1 MYIIYKNILTLEIH
15 KFKKIKNLQYIIS
28 YLGLIPYIYLL
39 IDKYIFL
46 RIEEEILLNFILYYT
61 LIISI
66 FIGSIN
72 WNLQKKVP
80 NHLII
85 YGFIPTVYS
94 LIIIILN
101 LYSYNIKILFLL
113 TVILLISQ
121 LFFDFILIFANLKNK
136 KVFYFLRLPLTILIC
151 LILIIIII

>member
-1 MYIIYKNILTLEIH
+1 M
-15 KFKKIKNLQYIIS
+15 KNLQYIIS
-28 YLGLIPYIYLL
+28 YFGLIPYIYSL
-39 IDKYIFL
+39 IDKYLFL
-46 RIEEEILLNFILYYT
+46 NIEEEILYNFILYYT
-61 LIISI
+61 LIISV

-72 WNLQKKVP
+72 WNLQSKVP

-94 LIIIILN
+94 LILIILN

-113 TVILLISQ
+113 SIILLISQ

-136 KVFYFLRLPLTILIC
+136 KVFYFLRLPLTIFIS
-151 LILIIIII
+151 LILIILVF

>member
-1 MYIIYKNILTLEIH
+1 M
-15 KFKKIKNLQYIIS
+15 QYIIS

-72 WNLQKKVP
+72 WNLQKKIP

-94 LIIIILN
+94 LILIILN

-113 TVILLISQ
+113 SIILLISQ

-136 KVFYFLRLPLTILIC
+136 KVFYFLRLPLTILIS
-151 LILIIIII
+151 LILIIIIF

>member
-1 MYIIYKNILTLEIH
+1 M
-15 KFKKIKNLQYIIS
+15 KNLQYIIS
-28 YLGLIPYIYLL
+28 YFGLIPYIYLL
-39 IDKYIFL
+39 IDKYLFL
-46 RIEEEILLNFILYYT
+46 NIEEEVLYNFILYYT
-61 LIISI
+61 LIISV

-72 WNLQKKVP
+72 WNLQSKVP

-94 LIIIILN
+94 LILIILN

-113 TVILLISQ
+113 SIILLISQ

-136 KVFYFLRLPLTILIC
+136 KVFYFLRLPLTILIS
-151 LILIIIII
+151 LILIILVF

>member
-1 MYIIYKNILTLEIH
+1 M
-15 KFKKIKNLQYIIS
+15 KNLQYIIS

-72 WNLQKKVP
+72 WNLQKKIP

-94 LIIIILN
+94 LILIILN

-113 TVILLISQ
+113 SVILLITQ
-121 LFFDFILIFANLKNK
+121 LFFDFILIFAKVRNK
-136 KVFYFLRLPLTILIC
+136 KVFYFLRLPLTILISI
-151 LILIIIII
+151 ILMIIIV

>member
-1 MYIIYKNILTLEIH
+1 M
-15 KFKKIKNLQYIIS
+15 QYIIS

-72 WNLQKKVP
+72 WNLQKKIP

-94 LIIIILN
+94 LILIILN

-113 TVILLISQ
+113 SIILLISQ

-136 KVFYFLRLPLTILIC
+136 KVFYFLRLPLTILIS
-151 LILIIIII
+151 LILIIIIV

>member
-1 MYIIYKNILTLEIH
+1 M
-15 KFKKIKNLQYIIS
+15 QYIIS

-39 IDKYIFL
+39 IDKYL
-46 RIEEEILLNFILYYT
+46 SLKIEEEILYNFILYYT
-61 LIISI
+61 LIISV

-72 WNLQKKVP
+72 WNLQSKVP

-94 LIIIILN
+94 LILIILN

-113 TVILLISQ
+113 SIILLISQ

-136 KVFYFLRLPLTILIC
+136 KVFYFLRLPLTILIS
-151 LILIIIII
+151 LILIILVF

>member
-1 MYIIYKNILTLEIH
+1 M
-15 KFKKIKNLQYIIS
+15 QYIIS

-72 WNLQKKVP
+72 WNLQKKIP

-85 YGFIPTVYS
+85 CGFIPTVYS
-94 LIIIILN
+94 LILIILN

-113 TVILLISQ
+113 SVILLIAQ
-121 LFFDFILIFANLKNK
+121 LFFDFVLIFANVRNK
-136 KVFYFLRLPLTILIC
+136 KVFYYLRLPLTVLIS
-151 LILIIIII
+151 LILIIIVI

>member
-1 MYIIYKNILTLEIH
+1 M
-15 KFKKIKNLQYIIS
+15 KNLQYIIS
-28 YLGLIPYIYLL
+28 YFGLIPYIYLL
-39 IDKYIFL
+39 IDKYLFSNIK
-46 RIEEEILLNFILYYT
+46 EEILLSFILYYT
-61 LIISI
+61 LIISV

-72 WNLQKKVP
+72 WNLQSKVP

-94 LIIIILN
+94 LILIILN

-113 TVILLISQ
+113 SIILLISQ

-136 KVFYFLRLPLTILIC
+136 KVFYFLRLPLTILIS
-151 LILIIIII
+151 LILIILVF

>member
-1 MYIIYKNILTLEIH
+1 M
-15 KFKKIKNLQYIIS
+15 QYIIS
-28 YLGLIPYIYLL
+28 YLGLIPYIYSL

-46 RIEEEILLNFILYYT
+46 KIEEEILFNFILYYT
-61 LIISI
+61 LIISV

-72 WNLQKKVP
+72 WNLQSKVP

-94 LIIIILN
+94 LILIILN

-113 TVILLISQ
+113 SIILLISQ

-136 KVFYFLRLPLTILIC
+136 KVFYFLRLPLTIFISLN
-151 LILIIIII
+151 LIILVF

>member
-1 MYIIYKNILTLEIH
+1 M
-15 KFKKIKNLQYIIS
+15 KNLQYIIS
-28 YLGLIPYIYLL
+28 YFGLIPYIYLL
-39 IDKYIFL
+39 IDKYLFL
-46 RIEEEILLNFILYYT
+46 NIEEEILYNFILYYT
-61 LIISI
+61 LIISV

-72 WNLQKKVP
+72 WNLQSKVP

-94 LIIIILN
+94 LILIILN

-113 TVILLISQ
+113 SIILLISQ

-136 KVFYFLRLPLTILIC
+136 KVFYFLRLPLTILIS
-151 LILIIIII
+151 LILIIIIV

>member
-1 MYIIYKNILTLEIH
+1 M
-15 KFKKIKNLQYIIS
+15 KNLQYIIS

-39 IDKYIFL
+39 IDKYLFL
-46 RIEEEILLNFILYYT
+46 NIEEEILYNFILYYT
-61 LIISI
+61 LIISV

-72 WNLQKKVP
+72 WNLQTKVP

-94 LIIIILN
+94 LILIILN
-101 LYSYNIKILFLL
+101 LYSYHIKILFLL
-113 TVILLISQ
+113 SIILLISQ

-136 KVFYFLRLPLTILIC
+136 KVFYFLRLPLTILIS
-151 LILIIIII
+151 LFLIIIIF

>member
-1 MYIIYKNILTLEIH
+1 M
-15 KFKKIKNLQYIIS
+15 QYIIS

-72 WNLQKKVP
+72 WNLQKKIP

-94 LIIIILN
+94 LILIILN

-113 TVILLISQ
+113 SVILLIAQ
-121 LFFDFILIFANLKNK
+121 LFFDFVLIFANVSNK
-136 KVFYFLRLPLTILIC
+136 KVFYYLRLPLTVLIS
-151 LILIIIII
+151 LILIIIVI

>member
-1 MYIIYKNILTLEIH
+1 MVALY
-15 KFKKIKNLQYIIS
+15 
-28 YLGLIPYIYLL
+28 
-39 IDKYIFL
+39 
-46 RIEEEILLNFILYYT
+46 LYYT
-61 LIISI
+61 LIISV

-72 WNLQKKVP
+72 WNLQSKVP

-94 LIIIILN
+94 LILIILN

-113 TVILLISQ
+113 SIILLISQ

-136 KVFYFLRLPLTILIC
+136 KVFYFLRLPLTILIS
-151 LILIIIII
+151 LILIILVF

>member
-1 MYIIYKNILTLEIH
+1 M
-15 KFKKIKNLQYIIS
+15 QYIIS

-72 WNLQKKVP
+72 WNLQKKIP

-94 LIIIILN
+94 LILIILN

-113 TVILLISQ
+113 SIILLISQ
-121 LFFDFILIFANLKNK
+121 LFFDFILIFANLTNK
-136 KVFYFLRLPLTILIC
+136 KVFYFLRLPLTILIS

>member
-1 MYIIYKNILTLEIH
+1 M
-15 KFKKIKNLQYIIS
+15 QYIIS

-72 WNLQKKVP
+72 WNLQKKIP

-94 LIIIILN
+94 LILIILN

-113 TVILLISQ
+113 SIILLIAQ
-121 LFFDFILIFANLKNK
+121 LFFDFILIFANLRNK
-136 KVFYFLRLPLTILIC
+136 KVFYFLRLPLTILIS
-151 LILIIIII
+151 LILIIIMV

>member
-1 MYIIYKNILTLEIH
+1 M
-15 KFKKIKNLQYIIS
+15 KNLQYIIS
-28 YLGLIPYIYLL
+28 YFGLIPYIYLL
-39 IDKYIFL
+39 IDKYLFL
-46 RIEEEILLNFILYYT
+46 NIEEEILYNFILYYT
-61 LIISI
+61 LIISV

-72 WNLQKKVP
+72 WNLQSKVP

-94 LIIIILN
+94 LILIILN

-113 TVILLISQ
+113 SIMLLISQ

-136 KVFYFLRLPLTILIC
+136 KVFYFLRLPLTILIS
-151 LILIIIII
+151 LILIILVF

>member
-1 MYIIYKNILTLEIH
+1 M
-15 KFKKIKNLQYIIS
+15 QYIIS

-94 LIIIILN
+94 LFLIILN

-113 TVILLISQ
+113 SIILLILQ

-136 KVFYFLRLPLTILIC
+136 KVFYFLRLPLTIFISLN
-151 LILIIIII
+151 LIILVF

>member
-1 MYIIYKNILTLEIH
+1 MQ
-15 KFKKIKNLQYIIS
+15 FIIS
-28 YLGLIPYIYLL
+28 YFGLIPYIYLL
-39 IDKYIFL
+39 IDKYLFL
-46 RIEEEILLNFILYYT
+46 NIEEEILYNFILYYT
-61 LIISI
+61 LIISV

-72 WNLQKKVP
+72 WNLQSKVP

-94 LIIIILN
+94 LILIILN

-113 TVILLISQ
+113 SIILLISQ

-136 KVFYFLRLPLTILIC
+136 KVFYFLRLPLTILISI
-151 LILIIIII
+151 ILIIIIV

>member
-1 MYIIYKNILTLEIH
+1 
-15 KFKKIKNLQYIIS
+15 LQYIIS

-72 WNLQKKVP
+72 WNLQKKIP

-94 LIIIILN
+94 LILIILN

-113 TVILLISQ
+113 SVILLIAQ
-121 LFFDFILIFANLKNK
+121 LFFDFILIFANLRNK
-136 KVFYFLRLPLTILIC
+136 KVFYFLRLPLTILISI
-151 LILIIIII
+151 ILMIIIV

>member
-1 MYIIYKNILTLEIH
+1 M
-15 KFKKIKNLQYIIS
+15 KNLQYIIS
-28 YLGLIPYIYLL
+28 YFGLIPYIYLL
-39 IDKYIFL
+39 IDKYLFL
-46 RIEEEILLNFILYYT
+46 NIEEEILYNFILYYT
-61 LIISI
+61 LIISV

-72 WNLQKKVP
+72 WNLQSKVP

-94 LIIIILN
+94 LILIILN

-113 TVILLISQ
+113 SIILLISQ

-136 KVFYFLRLPLTILIC
+136 KVFYFLRLPLTILIS
-151 LILIIIII
+151 LILIFLVF

>member
-1 MYIIYKNILTLEIH
+1 M
-15 KFKKIKNLQYIIS
+15 QYIIS

-72 WNLQKKVP
+72 WNLQKKIP

-94 LIIIILN
+94 LILIILN

-113 TVILLISQ
+113 SVILLIAQ
-121 LFFDFILIFANLKNK
+121 LFFDFVLIFANVRNK
-136 KVFYFLRLPLTILIC
+136 KVF
-151 LILIIIII
+151 

>member
-1 MYIIYKNILTLEIH
+1 M
-15 KFKKIKNLQYIIS
+15 QYIIS

-72 WNLQKKVP
+72 WNLQKKIP

-94 LIIIILN
+94 LILIILN

-113 TVILLISQ
+113 SVILLITQ
-121 LFFDFILIFANLKNK
+121 LFFDFILIFAKVRNK
-136 KVFYFLRLPLTILIC
+136 KVFYFLRLPLTILISV
-151 LILIIIII
+151 ILMIIIV

>member
-1 MYIIYKNILTLEIH
+1 M
-15 KFKKIKNLQYIIS
+15 KNLQYIIS

-39 IDKYIFL
+39 IDKYLFL
-46 RIEEEILLNFILYYT
+46 NIEEEILYNFILYYT
-61 LIISI
+61 LIISV

-72 WNLQKKVP
+72 WNLQSKVP

-94 LIIIILN
+94 LILIILN

-113 TVILLISQ
+113 SIILLISQ

-136 KVFYFLRLPLTILIC
+136 KVFYFLRLPLTILIS
-151 LILIIIII
+151 LILIILVF

>member
-1 MYIIYKNILTLEIH
+1 M
-15 KFKKIKNLQYIIS
+15 QYIIS

-61 LIISI
+61 LIISV

-72 WNLQKKVP
+72 WNLQKKIP

-94 LIIIILN
+94 LILIILN

-113 TVILLISQ
+113 SIILLISQ

-136 KVFYFLRLPLTILIC
+136 KVFYFLRLPLTILIS
-151 LILIIIII
+151 LILIILVF

>member
-1 MYIIYKNILTLEIH
+1 M
-15 KFKKIKNLQYIIS
+15 KNLQYIIS

-39 IDKYIFL
+39 IDKYLFL
-46 RIEEEILLNFILYYT
+46 NIKEEILLSFILYYT
-61 LIISI
+61 LIISV

-72 WNLQKKVP
+72 WDLQKKVP

-85 YGFIPTVYS
+85 YGFIPTVCS

-113 TVILLISQ
+113 SIILLISQ
-121 LFFDFILIFANLKNK
+121 LFFDFILIFANLTNK
-136 KVFYFLRLPLTILIC
+136 KVFYFLRLPLTILIS

>member
-1 MYIIYKNILTLEIH
+1 M
-15 KFKKIKNLQYIIS
+15 QYIIS

-72 WNLQKKVP
+72 WNLQKKIP

-94 LIIIILN
+94 LILIILN

-113 TVILLISQ
+113 SIILLISQ

-136 KVFYFLRLPLTILIC
+136 KVFYFLRLPLTILIS
-151 LILIIIII
+151 LILINLVF

>member
-1 MYIIYKNILTLEIH
+1 M
-15 KFKKIKNLQYIIS
+15 KNLQYIIS
-28 YLGLIPYIYLL
+28 YFGLIPYIYLL
-39 IDKYIFL
+39 IDKYLFL
-46 RIEEEILLNFILYYT
+46 NIEEEILYNFILYYT
-61 LIISI
+61 LIISV

-72 WNLQKKVP
+72 WNLQTKVP

-94 LIIIILN
+94 LILIILN

-113 TVILLISQ
+113 SIILLISQ

>member
-1 MYIIYKNILTLEIH
+1 M
-15 KFKKIKNLQYIIS
+15 QYIIS

-72 WNLQKKVP
+72 WNLQKKIP

-94 LIIIILN
+94 LILIILN

-113 TVILLISQ
+113 SVILLIAQ
-121 LFFDFILIFANLKNK
+121 LFFDFILIFANIRNK
-136 KVFYFLRLPLTILIC
+136 KVFYFLRLPLTVLIS
-151 LILIIIII
+151 LILIIIVI

>member
-1 MYIIYKNILTLEIH
+1 M
-15 KFKKIKNLQYIIS
+15 QYIIS

-66 FIGSIN
+66 FIGSTN
-72 WNLQKKVP
+72 WNLQKKIP

-94 LIIIILN
+94 LILIILN

-113 TVILLISQ
+113 SVILLIAQ
-121 LFFDFILIFANLKNK
+121 LFFDFILIFANLRNK
-136 KVFYFLRLPLTILIC
+136 KVFYFLRLPLTILISI
-151 LILIIIII
+151 ILMIIIV

>member
-1 MYIIYKNILTLEIH
+1 M
-15 KFKKIKNLQYIIS
+15 KNLQYIIS
-28 YLGLIPYIYLL
+28 YFGLIPYIYLL
-39 IDKYIFL
+39 IDKYLFL
-46 RIEEEILLNFILYYT
+46 KIEEEILYNFILYYT
-61 LIISI
+61 LIISV

-72 WNLQKKVP
+72 WNLQSKVP

-94 LIIIILN
+94 LILIILN

-113 TVILLISQ
+113 SIILLISQ

-136 KVFYFLRLPLTILIC
+136 KVFYFLRLPLTILIS
-151 LILIIIII
+151 LILIILVF

>member
-1 MYIIYKNILTLEIH
+1 M
-15 KFKKIKNLQYIIS
+15 QYIIS

-72 WNLQKKVP
+72 WNLQKKIP

-94 LIIIILN
+94 LVLIILN

-113 TVILLISQ
+113 SVILLIAQ
-121 LFFDFILIFANLKNK
+121 LFFDFILIFANLRNK
-136 KVFYFLRLPLTILIC
+136 KVFYFLRLPLTILISI
-151 LILIIIII
+151 ILMIIIV

>member
-1 MYIIYKNILTLEIH
+1 M
-15 KFKKIKNLQYIIS
+15 KNLQYIIS
-28 YLGLIPYIYLL
+28 YFGLIPYIYLL
-39 IDKYIFL
+39 IDKYLFL
-46 RIEEEILLNFILYYT
+46 NIEEEILYNFILYYT
-61 LIISI
+61 LIISV

-72 WNLQKKVP
+72 WNLQSKVP

-94 LIIIILN
+94 LFLIILN

-113 TVILLISQ
+113 SIILLISQ

-136 KVFYFLRLPLTILIC
+136 KVFYFLRLPLTILIS
-151 LILIIIII
+151 LILIILVF

>member
-1 MYIIYKNILTLEIH
+1 M
-15 KFKKIKNLQYIIS
+15 KNLQYIIS

-39 IDKYIFL
+39 IDKYLFL
-46 RIEEEILLNFILYYT
+46 NIEEEILYNFILYYT
-61 LIISI
+61 LIISV

-72 WNLQKKVP
+72 WNLQSKVP

-94 LIIIILN
+94 LILIILN

-113 TVILLISQ
+113 SIILLISQ
-121 LFFDFILIFANLKNK
+121 LFFDFILIFANLRNK
-136 KVFYFLRLPLTILIC
+136 KVFYFLRLPLTILISI
-151 LILIIIII
+151 ILMIIIV